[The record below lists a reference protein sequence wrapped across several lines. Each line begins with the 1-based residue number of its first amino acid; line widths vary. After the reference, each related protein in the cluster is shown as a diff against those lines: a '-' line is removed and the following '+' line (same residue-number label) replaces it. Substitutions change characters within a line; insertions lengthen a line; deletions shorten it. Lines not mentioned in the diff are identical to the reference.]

1 VVRCDAVR
9 CDMISVTCHSVDIT
23 TINLFGTEVSLPLFE
38 FYSATLDGS
47 DFENA
52 DMTQANIELAQL
64 KGCNLKNTIARQM
77 CKYH

>member
-1 VVRCDAVR
+1 MRCDVK
-9 CDMISVTCHSVDIT
+9 SVTCHYIH
-23 TINLFGTEVSLPLFE
+23 LFGAEVSLPLFE
-38 FYSATLDGS
+38 LYSATLDGS

-64 KGCNLKNTIARQM
+64 KGCNLKNTIAKQM